1 MLSTYLTNPQSKWD
15 SWMTSAGTEGA
26 SLIGQKLEV
35 VRNYM
40 KDSWHIDI
48 DKLRDE
54 ILKRED
60 DVVKGKVDLT
70 DLTVK

>member
-1 MLSTYLTNPQSKWD
+1 
-15 SWMTSAGTEGA
+15 
-26 SLIGQKLEV
+26 
-35 VRNYM
+35 M